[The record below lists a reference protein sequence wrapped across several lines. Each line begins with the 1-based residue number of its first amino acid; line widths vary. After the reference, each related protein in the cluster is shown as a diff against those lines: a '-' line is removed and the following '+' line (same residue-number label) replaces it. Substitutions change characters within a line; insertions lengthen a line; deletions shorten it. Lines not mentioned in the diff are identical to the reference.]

1 MSIKGTILGDIAGS
15 RYEFMNRA
23 RKDIDPATAEM
34 FTDKHRY
41 TDDTVMSIGTKLAVL
56 ENPDKPDFTKW
67 YHALGNKYTKA
78 GYGGMFRQWLA
89 SDNPQPYNSFGNG
102 SAMRVSYIGEYYDTV
117 EEVIQHA
124 RESAQVTHNHPQGV
138 KGAVVTAVAVF
149 MAKHGSTKEE
159 IFNYVNNFYNDEEVY
174 KYPTTMSLAEMHKI
188 YRWDVSC
195 QGSVPAAFRC
205 IYEANS
211 YEEFIRNVY
220 SLPCDRDTLCA
231 IGGSVAEELFG
242 FGNLDANNLLEKY
255 LDDYLYD
262 NTIVEKG

>member
-1 MSIKGTILGDIAGS
+1 MSIIGTIIGDIAGS
-15 RYEFMNRA
+15 RYEFMNLA

-34 FTDKHRY
+34 FTDKHRA
-41 TDDTVMSIGTKLAVL
+41 TDDSYMTIATKLAVL
-56 ENPDKPDFTKW
+56 ENPAKPDFTKW
-67 YHALGNKYTKA
+67 YHYVGNEYPQG
-78 GYGGMFRQWLA
+78 GYGEMFTKWLA
-89 SDNPQPYNSFGNG
+89 DSNPQPYGSYGNG
-102 SAMRVSYIGEYYDTV
+102 SAMRVSYVGEYYETID
-117 EEVIQHA
+117 EVIQHA

-138 KGAVVTAVAVF
+138 KGAIVTAVAVF

-159 IFNYVNNFYNDEEVY
+159 IFNYVNNFYSDEEVY
-174 KYPTTMSLAEMHKI
+174 KYPTWMSLDEMRKI

-242 FGNLDANNLLEKY
+242 LGDINKDEILNKY
-255 LDDYLYD
+255 LDDRCID
-262 NTIVEKG
+262 WINN